1 MEDLAA
7 LIASGKIRDGCTLN
21 AQGTVRLRD
30 GEIFIESLRSLVDID
45 GDNFEKLCGTRETS
59 DIISEL
65 RSSSNTIRELTEH
78 NNILT
83 GDLDSAHRTISGLK
97 KQAFATKA
105 VASSTEGDLREKL
118 KSLEAEHT
126 KLQEEVSTLRMKDL
140 ANMDQIESLR
150 KDIKDYEAG
159 HAHTIRS
166 QEESHKLEKSLLQ
179 EQITLLEKDLAAKG
193 DAVEVDA
200 ATTRERS
207 GSDATKDNT
216 SSTSTKS
223 KLRSMFTKSKSKTQL
238 NLGTAAH

>member
-7 LIASGKIRDGCTLN
+7 LIASGKIRDGSTLN
-21 AQGTVRLRD
+21 AQGTVRLRN
-30 GEIFIESLRSLVDID
+30 GEIYIESLRSLVDID

-59 DIISEL
+59 NIISEL

-105 VASSTEGDLREKL
+105 VASSTEGELRERL
-118 KSLEAEHT
+118 KSLEAEHA
-126 KLQEEVSTLRMKDL
+126 KLQEEISTLRMKDL
-140 ANMDQIESLR
+140 ANLDQIESLR

-159 HAHTIRS
+159 HAHTMRS

-179 EQITLLEKDLAAKG
+179 EQISSLEKDLAAKG

-200 ATTRERS
+200 RERS
-207 GSDATKDNT
+207 GSDAKDKDNT
-216 SSTSTKS
+216 STSAKS